1 MTDPALPVSQPGM
14 VTGLFKSR
22 DGAECAYRSATEL
35 DGYERT
41 DINLVMSDETRQ
53 RFFSSETRPDTELS
67 SKVDEPTTGST
78 KLADELGGPAGGAV
92 GTIAP
97 VLAAVGTLVLV
108 PGIAVAG
115 PIAVA
120 LAAAGA
126 VGLAGGLI
134 GALTNWGI
142 PEDRI
147 HSYDKGIRE
156 GGILMG
162 VRPHSAS
169 DAGELERRWKR
180 CGGELVHS

>member
-1 MTDPALPVSQPGM
+1 MTDPALPASQPGM
-14 VTGLFKSR
+14 VTGLFNSR
-22 DGAECAYRSATEL
+22 DGAECAYRFAIEL
-35 DGYERT
+35 GGYERT
-41 DINLVMSDETRQ
+41 DIDVVMSDETRQ
-53 RFFSSETRPDTELS
+53 RFFSSEPQPDTELS
-67 SKVDEPTTGST
+67 GKVNEPTTGST
-78 KLADELGGPAGGAV
+78 KLADELGGPTGGAV

-97 VLAAVGTLVLV
+97 VLAAVGTLVLI

-147 HSYDKGIRE
+147 HQYEMGIRD
-156 GGILMG
+156 GGILLG
-162 VRPHSAS
+162 VRPRSPG
-169 DAGELERRWKR
+169 DARELERRWKL

>member
-1 MTDPALPVSQPGM
+1 MADPALSTSDPGT

-22 DGAECAYRSATEL
+22 DGAECAYQSAVEL
-35 DGYERT
+35 GYEKS
-41 DINLVMSDETRQ
+41 DISVVMSQEIRE
-53 RFFSSETRPDTELS
+53 RFFSSERRADSDLSHNVTES
-67 SKVDEPTTGST
+67 TAGST
-78 KLADELGGPAGGAV
+78 KLADELGGPTGGAV

-97 VLAAVGTLVLV
+97 VLAAAGTLVLI

-115 PIAVA
+115 PVALA

-142 PEDRI
+142 REDRI
-147 HSYDKGIRE
+147 HQYEAGIRG
-156 GGILMG
+156 GGILIG
-162 VRPHSAS
+162 VKIRSG
-169 DAGELERRWKR
+169 DNTKELEQRWKA